1 MEIKKSEKAD
11 LEKNRNTYTMVGMI
25 ITLALVWFA
34 FEYKTYDQANMDFMQ
49 TALLDDEEDVVLQ
62 TERNTPPPPPPP
74 PTQTTIIKIVEDDIK
89 VDDLDISIE
98 TDDEEEIEEQII
110 TQEEEKEVAEEEI
123 FVFVEDQPGFPGG
136 DEARL
141 NYLRQNIKY
150 PEMANENNIQGTV
163 HVTFVV
169 EKDGSVS
176 NVKVL
181 RGIGG
186 GCDEEAVR
194 VIKSMPRWT
203 PGKQRGRA
211 VRAQFNMPI
220 RFVLQG

>member
-34 FEYKTYDQANMDFMQ
+34 FEYKTYDQANIDLMQ

-89 VDDLDISIE
+89 VEDLDISIE

>member
-34 FEYKTYDQANMDFMQ
+34 FEYKTYDQANIDLMQ

>member
-34 FEYKTYDQANMDFMQ
+34 FEYKTYDQANMDLMQ